1 MVNENLSFSET
12 TQSRGSNSQNR
23 PKSFLQYLFYRSHNI
38 NGKQVDHASISDA
51 FFIVT
56 LSISTII
63 AVIIA
68 FNFENIHA
76 SSKIGLCMSATISC
90 IASISLMKWPHFSFP
105 AILPTIA
112 ILLTIVET
120 AYHTSGSTS
129 YATPF
134 LLSIMLT
141 ILMVDT
147 DLKLILNL
155 VFFLIAFIFTTL
167 AALGL
172 WGVPSALTPQEMA
185 LLQFLF
191 LTLNII
197 HVSAITLTFKASQAV
212 QTALLVNQK
221 EALIE
226 VNKERRNFLAM
237 ASHEL
242 RTPMNALMG
251 SLEILDNSSD
261 PKLKKGIRELVRDA
275 AKGLSTQLDDLLD
288 LSNLENG
295 QLKLSPAP
303 NNIVELTKRTLEIW
317 QTQAS
322 DKLIYL
328 TLNYDEA
335 CNCELLVDSA
345 RIQQVINN
353 LISKT
358 IRTTNSGEIT
368 VNLSCISSATEEH
381 TFVRMLISD
390 SNALPTDDL
399 EDESITPDNSASS
412 IQFNTSKRFG
422 FHVARLIA
430 QRMQGD
436 IEILKSS
443 TSGSHFLFTFQAP
456 FVKDSPPN
464 DTFLNTA
471 PHKLRILCVDDHPA
485 NLRILYILLAENNLD
500 VDVAM
505 SGEEAI
511 KLCASQR
518 RYDAILMDIMM
529 PGINGVEACIE
540 IKKLD
545 TPNAKIPIIAVTA
558 NVAPENI
565 AVYLDSGMQ
574 SVVSKP
580 IESRKL
586 IGELNQTLKMNDQN
600 QQS

>member
-1 MVNENLSFSET
+1 MAKVNFSFSET
-12 TQSRGSNSQNR
+12 TQSRGSNSQTR
-23 PKSFLQYLFYRSHNI
+23 SKSLLQYLFYRSHHI

-51 FFIVT
+51 FFMMT

-68 FNFENIHA
+68 FNFENIHT
-76 SSKIGLCMSATISC
+76 SSKIALCISAMTSC
-90 IASISLMKWPHFSFP
+90 LAAISLMKWPHYSFP

-120 AYHTSGSTS
+120 AYHTSGSAS
-129 YATPF
+129 YAAPF

-141 ILMVDT
+141 ILMVDR

-155 VFFLIAFIFTTL
+155 VFFLFAFIFTAS
-167 AALGL
+167 AALGI
-172 WGVPSALTPQEMA
+172 WGVPSTLTPKEMA

-261 PKLKKGIRELVRDA
+261 PKLRKDIRGLVRDA

-295 QLKLSPAP
+295 QLKFSPAP

-322 DKLIYL
+322 DNLIHL
-328 TLNYDEA
+328 TLNYDEES
-335 CNCELLVDSA
+335 NCELLVDSA

-353 LISKT
+353 LISKA
-358 IRTTNSGEIT
+358 IGTTNSGDIT
-368 VNLSCISSATEEH
+368 VNLSCMPSPTEEH
-381 TFVRMLISD
+381 TFVRILISD
-390 SNALPTDDL
+390 SGTQSINDIK
-399 EDESITPDNSASS
+399 DETITPDTSASS
-412 IQFNTSKRFG
+412 IQFNASQRFG

-430 QRMQGD
+430 QRMQGE
-436 IEILKSS
+436 IEILKNSA
-443 TSGSHFLFTFQAP
+443 SGSNYLFTFHAP
-456 FVKDSPPN
+456 LVKTSTSN
-464 DTFLNTA
+464 DTFLN
-471 PHKLRILCVDDHPA
+471 PSPNRLRILCVDDHPA
-485 NLRILYILLAENNLD
+485 NLRILYILLAENDLD

-505 SGEEAI
+505 SGEEAV

-545 TPNAKIPIIAVTA
+545 TPNANIPIIAVTA

-565 AVYLDSGMQ
+565 ALYLDSGMQ
-574 SVVSKP
+574 AVVSKP

-586 IGELNQTLKMNDQN
+586 IGELHQTLKMIAPKLT
-600 QQS
+600 